1 MTITGRRGRLARI
14 SSRSCRPLR
23 PGMRISV
30 TSTSGSSRRNALS
43 TASDSSNNVVLMPPC
58 LSARS
63 STQRIEASS
72 STTQTLSMF
81 AEPVVVEG
89 QQDREHGA
97 PGPTLELDQAVVA
110 ADEVLSYGEA
120 KAGAARAPRH
130 ERIEDRVLEL
140 RWNARSVVFNL
151 DAGDDAVAAAAD
163 ARIGERARAQHDS
176 TLRAHGLHGV
186 STEVQERLDDEI
198 PVKTQPREARI
209 VVALDLHG
217 AGRLGRQQMA
227 NMLYQFV
234 DVERLLAGLLSR
246 TEQRIDET
254 REAIG
259 LGDDDRCVL
268 MQRAVLELAFEQ
280 LRGAAEPAQRIADL
294 VRELTHHR
302 PAAAE
307 LSQECILAHDALVL
321 SHVRDLDQYASR
333 PTRLIEGTD
342 RHVDNALGRA
352 RMAGDVQLTAR
363 VWRRGAACPL
373 DERLELLVVAQEI
386 LERASAERVP
396 ADAEQVL
403 GGLVEVQHGTFA
415 V

>member
-140 RWNARSVVFNL
+140 RWNARSVVLNL

-176 TLRAHGLHGV
+176 TLRALG
-186 STEVQERLDDEI
+186 
-198 PVKTQPREARI
+198 
-209 VVALDLHG
+209 LHG

-321 SHVRDLDQYASR
+321 GHVRDLDQYASR